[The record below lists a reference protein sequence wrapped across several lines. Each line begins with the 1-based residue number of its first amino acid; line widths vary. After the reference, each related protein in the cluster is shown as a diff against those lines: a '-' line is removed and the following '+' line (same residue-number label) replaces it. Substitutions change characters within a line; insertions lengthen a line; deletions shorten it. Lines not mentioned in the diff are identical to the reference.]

1 MCFDTVRAAITPVRD
16 GKLSTATQVN
26 NLKENHMPTN
36 LRKRLQNGELVLGTI
51 LSLNS
56 PEVAEI
62 LSQIGFDWLFI
73 DAEHSTLDPHHLQTI
88 FQAAGETIPCV
99 VRIPLL
105 DEIFVKKTLD
115 AGAAGLLV
123 PQVHNAEQAE
133 QLVKWGRYYP
143 EGFRGLGFGRAQGY
157 GLKVEEYLESANESI
172 LLSVQA
178 ESAQAVRNIENIVH
192 VKGLDAVL
200 VGPYDLSA
208 SMGLPG
214 QIDHLDVQAA
224 IQHVAD
230 VCQQA
235 GMPIG
240 IFGLTAE
247 AVQPYIEKGFRFIV
261 AGVDTVMLGSTA
273 RQLLDQLQ
281 T

>member
-1 MCFDTVRAAITPVRD
+1 MPFDI
-16 GKLSTATQVN
+16 
-26 NLKENHMPTN
+26 
-36 LRKRLQNGELVLGTI
+36 RKRLKNGELVLGTI

-56 PEVAEI
+56 PDVAEI

-73 DAEHSTLDPHHLQTI
+73 DAEHSTLDPHHLQAI
-88 FQAAGETIPCV
+88 FQATGDSIPCV

-105 DEIFVKKTLD
+105 DEIVVKKTLD
-115 AGAAGLLV
+115 AGAAGLLA
-123 PQVHNAEQAE
+123 PQIHNAEQAE

-157 GLKVEEYLESANESI
+157 GLNVEEYLETANENI
-172 LLSVQA
+172 LLSIQA
-178 ESAQAVRNIENIVH
+178 ESEQAVRNIENIVR

-214 QIDHLDVQAA
+214 QIDHPKVKAA
-224 IQHVAD
+224 IQHVAET
-230 VCQQA
+230 CKAA

-240 IFGLTAE
+240 IFGLTAG
-247 AVQPYIEKGFRFIV
+247 AVQPYIEQGFRFIV
-261 AGVDTVMLGSTA
+261 AGVDTVMLGNTA
-273 RQLLDQLQ
+273 RRLLEQLRN
-281 T
+281 

>member
-1 MCFDTVRAAITPVRD
+1 MPFD
-16 GKLSTATQVN
+16 
-26 NLKENHMPTN
+26 
-36 LRKRLQNGELVLGTI
+36 LRKRLKNGELVLGTI

-56 PEVAEI
+56 PDVAEI

-73 DAEHSTLDPHHLQTI
+73 DAEHSTLDPHHLQAI
-88 FQAAGETIPCV
+88 FQAVGDSIPCV

-105 DEIFVKKTLD
+105 DEIVVKKTLD
-115 AGAAGLLV
+115 AGAAGLLA
-123 PQVHNAEQAE
+123 PQIHNAEQAE

-157 GLKVEEYLESANESI
+157 GLKVGEYLETANKNI

-178 ESAQAVRNIENIVH
+178 ESEQAVRNIENIAL

-214 QIDHLDVQAA
+214 QIDHPDVKAA
-224 IQHVAD
+224 IQHVAET
-230 VCQQA
+230 CKAA

-247 AVQPYIEKGFRFIV
+247 AVQPYIEQGFRFIV
-261 AGVDTVMLGSTA
+261 AGVDTVMIGNTA
-273 RQLLDQLQ
+273 RQLLEQLRN
-281 T
+281 

>member
-1 MCFDTVRAAITPVRD
+1 MPFD
-16 GKLSTATQVN
+16 
-26 NLKENHMPTN
+26 
-36 LRKRLQNGELVLGTI
+36 LRNRLQNEELVLGTI

-56 PEVAEI
+56 PDVAEM

-73 DAEHSTLDPHHLQTI
+73 DAEHSTLDPHHLQAI
-88 FQAAGETIPCV
+88 FQAVGDSIPCV

-105 DEIFVKKTLD
+105 DEIVVKKTLD
-115 AGAAGLLV
+115 AGAAGLLA
-123 PQVHNAEQAE
+123 PQIHNAEQAE
-133 QLVKWGRYYP
+133 QLVRWGRYYP
-143 EGFRGLGFGRAQGY
+143 AGSRGLGFGRAQGY
-157 GLKVEEYLESANESI
+157 GLKVGEYLETANENV

-178 ESAQAVRNIENIVH
+178 ESAEAVKNIEAIVQ
-192 VKGLDAVL
+192 VQGLDAVL

-214 QIDHLDVQAA
+214 QVDHPDVKAA

-230 VCQQA
+230 VCKAA
-235 GMPIG
+235 GMPVG

-247 AVQPYIEKGFRFIV
+247 AVRPYIEHGFRFVV
-261 AGVDTVMLGSTA
+261 AGVDTVMLGNAA
-273 RQLLDQLQ
+273 RQLLYQLKE

>member
-1 MCFDTVRAAITPVRD
+1 
-16 GKLSTATQVN
+16 
-26 NLKENHMPTN
+26 MPSD
-36 LRKRLQNGELVLGTI
+36 LRKRLRAGELVLGTI

-56 PEVAEI
+56 PDVAEI

-73 DAEHSTLDPHHLQTI
+73 DAEHSTLDPHHLQAI
-88 FQAAGETIPCV
+88 FQAVGDSTPCV

-105 DEIFVKKTLD
+105 DEIVVKKTLD
-115 AGAAGLLV
+115 AGAAGILA
-123 PQVHNAEQAE
+123 PQVNTAEQAE

-143 EGFRGLGFGRAQGY
+143 AGSRGLGFGRAQGY
-157 GLKVEEYLESANESI
+157 GFKVSEYLESANESI

-178 ESAQAVRNIENIVH
+178 ESAEAVKNIDDIVQ
-192 VKGLDAVL
+192 VQGLDAVL

-214 QIDHLDVQAA
+214 QVDHPDVKAA

-230 VCQQA
+230 VCIGA

-247 AVQPYIEKGFRFIV
+247 AVKPYINKGFKFIV
-261 AGVDTVMLGSTA
+261 AGADTFLLGTAA
-273 RQLLDQLQ
+273 RQLLDQLRN
-281 T
+281 